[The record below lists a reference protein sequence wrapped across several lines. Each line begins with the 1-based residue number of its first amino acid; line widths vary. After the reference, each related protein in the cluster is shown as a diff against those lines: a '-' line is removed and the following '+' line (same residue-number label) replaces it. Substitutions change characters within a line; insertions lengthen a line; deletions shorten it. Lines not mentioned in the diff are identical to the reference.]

1 MQSVV
6 KRTVFAAAGVAAASA
21 VMLSGSWA
29 QPPATVTAP
38 PAVAISREP
47 LELDPSKWV
56 GCHRVT
62 GGALC
67 APAIQT
73 GTPEIQAKLRAQMA
87 AAQAAG
93 TATPA
98 PPAPP
103 APMVCGTPMKP
114 VNGQPTVRPP
124 QGGR

>member
-1 MQSVV
+1 MMPSVA
-6 KRTVFAAAGVAAASA
+6 KRTVFAAAGVAAAS
-21 VMLSGSWA
+21 VFMLTGSLP
-29 QPPATVTAP
+29 QPPATAVAP

-62 GGALC
+62 GGSLC

-93 TATPA
+93 VATPA
-98 PPAPP
+98 PASPP
-103 APMVCGTPMKP
+103 PPMVCG
-114 VNGQPTVRPP
+114 
-124 QGGR
+124 